1 MIYLI
6 KKDIA
11 DNSNLINLN
20 KENISKMKSTKKVY
34 L

>member
-20 KENISKMKSTKKVY
+20 KENISKMIMKFTK
-34 L
+34 